1 MDHGRYEEA
10 LSAYR
15 DAFAL
20 EPGPV
25 LLYNMGRAQEKLG
38 RYADALTTLEAFSAS
53 APAELK
59 AKVPRLEGLMK
70 DLRARVA
77 RLTIRAN
84 VTGARVYLADEPVGA
99 APFASPVSVM
109 PGTTELQVRADGYAL
124 YAREVTFDA
133 GSNVV
138 LDVVLTPADGAAAST
153 SGESSS
159 GPVTKQWWFWTGV
172 GLVVAGGAAVTIALL
187 TPRAAPQGDIQ
198 PGQVTAPLLRF

>member
-1 MDHGRYEEA
+1 MDQGRYEEA

-15 DAFAL
+15 DAFAI
-20 EPGPV
+20 EPSPA

-38 RYADALTTLEAFSAS
+38 RYAEALTTLEAFSA
-53 APAELK
+53 AATPELK
-59 AKVPRLEGLMK
+59 ARVPRLEGLMK
-70 DLRARVA
+70 DLRARIA

-84 VTGARVYLADEPVGA
+84 VAGARVYIANEPIGT

-109 PGTTELQVRADGYAL
+109 PGTTELQVRADGYSL
-124 YAREVTFDA
+124 YAREVALDA

-138 LDVVLTPADGAAAST
+138 LDVVLTPAAGASNT

-172 GLVVAGGAAVTIALL
+172 GLVVAGGAAVTIAML
-187 TPRAAPQGDIQ
+187 TPRSAPQGDIQ
-198 PGQVTAPLLRF
+198 PGQVTAPLMRF